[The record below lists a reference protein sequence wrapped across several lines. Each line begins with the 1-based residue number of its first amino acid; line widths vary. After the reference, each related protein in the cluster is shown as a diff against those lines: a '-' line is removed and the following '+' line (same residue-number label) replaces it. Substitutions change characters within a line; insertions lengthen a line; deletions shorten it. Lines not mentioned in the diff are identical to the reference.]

1 MARDNELAIAP
12 GEARRNVVT
21 RGAPLNHLVGR
32 EFLVGGVRLRGIR
45 LCEPCSHLEGLT
57 RRGVLAGLIHRGG
70 LRAQILVGGGI
81 RVGDLFI
88 PTQRRVESVL
98 AKISRIQKS
107 AANAIERK
115 VLASFRAT
123 LELREPARLPQTLLE
138 SLFGYMIKE
147 GVKANH
153 MRTLATDGRK
163 ALEAS
168 RRRVRGPTAPGMRA
182 LVQLAC
188 SDLDEILKVVEGEIR
203 DKDARTAIRALV
215 VANARYAK
223 AFDLPGFSPAG
234 TFDETYA
241 LFKRAGCGLGRSRSY
256 PRALRDL
263 WDYTQTPAQVEAAG
277 LRMLRRELPHFK
289 ALADR
294 MAAELRCE
302 ATAEAV
308 TKALKEKRG
317 LRPDQILPFLHEV
330 REPAQRVADRH
341 IVAINPH
348 YSTEIIETP
357 PYLAN
362 STPSGAAYGLDTLTD
377 HSREIFLATT
387 DERSAA
393 RPCPGELLNLLVH
406 EEYGHCVHGSNSA
419 NQFAASPDLLSLIG
433 STFMY
438 VSEGI
443 YYQLFPAHQ
452 IIGPG
457 YASTYA
463 IIGER
468 IREIQQDALKR
479 GKSLRDFNA
488 YASSIGWPPKSVF
501 EAKLEAWVRSD

>member
-1 MARDNELAIAP
+1 MVTPQTETERAVFELWKDLRP
-12 GEARRNVVT
+12 DEAFV
-21 RGAPLNHLVGR
+21 
-32 EFLVGGVRLRGIR
+32 F
-45 LCEPCSHLEGLT
+45 GLDDC
-57 RRGVLAGLIHRGG
+57 AGH
-70 LRAQILVGGGI
+70 
-81 RVGDLFI
+81 LFI
-88 PTQRRVESVL
+88 PTQRRVESVV

-115 VLASFRAT
+115 LLASCRRT

-188 SDLDEILKVVEGEIR
+188 SGLDEILKVVEGEIR

-277 LRMLRRELPHFK
+277 APIRPRGRPPVHALPAREGSP
-289 ALADR
+289 
-294 MAAELRCE
+294 
-302 ATAEAV
+302 T
-308 TKALKEKRG
+308 
-317 LRPDQILPFLHEV
+317 
-330 REPAQRVADRH
+330 
-341 IVAINPH
+341 
-348 YSTEIIETP
+348 
-357 PYLAN
+357 
-362 STPSGAAYGLDTLTD
+362 
-377 HSREIFLATT
+377 
-387 DERSAA
+387 
-393 RPCPGELLNLLVH
+393 PCP
-406 EEYGHCVHGSNSA
+406 
-419 NQFAASPDLLSLIG
+419 
-433 STFMY
+433 
-438 VSEGI
+438 
-443 YYQLFPAHQ
+443 
-452 IIGPG
+452 
-457 YASTYA
+457 
-463 IIGER
+463 
-468 IREIQQDALKR
+468 
-479 GKSLRDFNA
+479 
-488 YASSIGWPPKSVF
+488 
-501 EAKLEAWVRSD
+501 